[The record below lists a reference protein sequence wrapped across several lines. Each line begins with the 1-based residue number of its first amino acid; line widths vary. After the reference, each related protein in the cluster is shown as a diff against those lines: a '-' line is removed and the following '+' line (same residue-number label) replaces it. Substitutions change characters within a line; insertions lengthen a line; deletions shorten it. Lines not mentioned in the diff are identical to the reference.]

1 MTVEAAEQI
10 AAWLRGTM
18 GWDQA
23 EFVSA
28 LAGGNSNLTWQFR
41 DGARACVVRT
51 PPADDI
57 SPTSARGIQREAQ
70 ILRAIEDYP
79 VKAPRVLAWCEDES
93 VIGRPFLV
101 QEWVDGV
108 ALTDA
113 LPTTYVDSAESV
125 NRLGEDLIDQLAA
138 LHAVPTDLQALQGL
152 GRPERFVE
160 RQIERWLGVRREH
173 AVRDLPELFS
183 LGEWLERN
191 APTASPPAV
200 IHGDYHLDNTLAS
213 KDKPEIL
220 AIIDWELATVGD
232 CYMDVALMLMFWGNY
247 RTQEPPAFSA
257 LQAVSRRAGV
267 VSRRELAGR
276 WAESLGRPLNHMNFY
291 MALAFWRWRRLSR
304 VPTVFTSGV
313 SSIPTTRGAWSMT
326 CQHFWL
332 RRKPLL
338 RGTGSRH
345 ANHHEEHHEEHHDEH
360 SAWGEDA
367 PSLWCAALQYQS
379 RR

>member
-1 MTVEAAEQI
+1 MTSEATEQVAE
-10 AAWLRGTM
+10 WLRGSL
-18 GWDQA
+18 GWDHT

-41 DGARACVVRT
+41 DGERACVVRT

-70 ILRAIEDYP
+70 ILLAIADYP
-79 VKAPRVLAWCEDES
+79 VKAPGVLAWCDDEK

-108 ALTDA
+108 ALTDT
-113 LPTTYVDSAESV
+113 LPVAYTDSSDSV

-138 LHAVPTDLQALQGL
+138 LHAVPTDLEALQKL

-191 APTASPPAV
+191 VPTASPPAV
-200 IHGDYHLDNTLAS
+200 IHGDFHLDNTLAS
-213 KDKPEIL
+213 KEQPEIL

-232 CYMDVALMLMFWGNY
+232 CYMDVALMLMFWGDY

-257 LQAVSRRAGV
+257 LQAVSRRTGV

-291 MALAFWRWRRLSR
+291 MALAFWRLAAIIEGAYGLHVSGKLDSDYARGLEYD
-304 VPTVFTSGV
+304 VP
-313 SSIPTTRGAWSMT
+313 A
-326 CQHFWL
+326 
-332 RRKPLL
+332 LL
-338 RGTGSRH
+338 
-345 ANHHEEHHEEHHDEH
+345 AE
-360 SAWGEDA
+360 AQ
-367 PSLWCAALQYQS
+367 AAAGGDW
-379 RR
+379 

>member
-101 QEWVDGV
+101 QEWVDCV

-291 MALAFWRWRRLSR
+291 MALAFWRLAAIIEGAYGLHVGGKLDSDYARGLEYD
-304 VPTVFTSGV
+304 VP
-313 SSIPTTRGAWSMT
+313 A
-326 CQHFWL
+326 
-332 RRKPLL
+332 LL
-338 RGTGSRH
+338 
-345 ANHHEEHHEEHHDEH
+345 AE
-360 SAWGEDA
+360 AQ
-367 PSLWCAALQYQS
+367 AAAAGDW
-379 RR
+379 